1 MAFKDFWLR
10 KNLLFPDEE
19 HTSVTSKKM
28 AKRWSP
34 ESTLLFVRV
43 LRIGYEISDWM
54 VPVDPASKL
63 FSQAG
68 LTADFSYARPTH
80 SLPGIRNQAALQVL
94 RVDRV
99 KPRVIC

>member
-1 MAFKDFWLR
+1 VHAGKSRFTAERKAYHSMAFKDFWLR

-54 VPVDPASKL
+54 VPVDP
-63 FSQAG
+63 QANYFLKRG
-68 LTADFSYARPTH
+68 
-80 SLPGIRNQAALQVL
+80 
-94 RVDRV
+94 
-99 KPRVIC
+99 